1 MDARTSLSSAGF
13 STAAVRALRRLKKRY
28 AAGELGETFDEAER
42 QRLLFWRWMLKA
54 RPSAKSARGENLARP
69 G

>member
-28 AAGELGETFDEAER
+28 AAGELGETFDTAER
-42 QRLLFWRWMLKA
+42 RRLLFVRWLVKQE
-54 RPSAKSARGENLARP
+54 RRSK
-69 G
+69 

>member
-28 AAGELGETFDEAER
+28 AAGELGETFDTAER
-42 QRLLFWRWMLKA
+42 RRLLFVRWLVRQERRSK
-54 RPSAKSARGENLARP
+54 
-69 G
+69 